1 MNTAAAS
8 KFDNDEAPTKPV
20 LCSATLVVSAKIE
33 RLCELAIEKLMIDP
47 DAPAILSAAED
58 LVEIRR
64 LAGQVMR

>member
-1 MNTAAAS
+1 MNTAAAL
-8 KFDNDEAPTKPV
+8 KFDAEETPTKPV